1 MKPASFAYAK
11 ARSPDHAIELLAGAG
26 GDAHVLAGGQ
36 SLLASLNMRLSAPSL
51 LVDINGIEELCDI
64 ALENGEIRI
73 GALVRHAEAER
84 SPVIAEH
91 APLLAMALPKI
102 AHPAIRNRGTIGG
115 SIAFADPAA
124 ELPACLLAL
133 DGAVDIA
140 GPGGRR
146 TIKADD
152 FFQDL
157 YQTALGEQDILT
169 GVRIPAAS
177 GETRTGF
184 AELARRHGDY
194 AMVGLAACARAKERV
209 LADLRLVF
217 FGVDLVPLRGRG
229 TEAALMGNEIDDRRI
244 EAAVAMLDQDLDPPN
259 DVQAAGATKK
269 YLAGVVLRRVIR
281 QILETAP

>member
-1 MKPASFAYAK
+1 
-11 ARSPDHAIELLAGAG
+11 
-26 GDAHVLAGGQ
+26 
-36 SLLASLNMRLSAPSL
+36 MRLSAPAL
-51 LVDINGIEELCDI
+51 LVDINSIEDLCDI
-64 ALENGEIRI
+64 ALEDGEVRI
-73 GALVRHAEAER
+73 GAMVRHAQAER
-84 SPVIAEH
+84 SPVIAKD
-91 APLLAMALPKI
+91 APLLAMALPEI

-169 GVRIPAAS
+169 GVRVPAS
-177 GETRTGF
+177 GGETRAGF

-194 AMVGLAACARAKERV
+194 AMVGLAACARATEGE
-209 LADLRLVF
+209 LAELRLVF
-217 FGVDLVPLRGRG
+217 FGVDRVPLRARG
-229 TEAALMGNEIDDRRI
+229 AEAALMGIEIDDQAI
-244 EAAVAMLDQDLDPPN
+244 EAAVAMLDQDLDPPD
-259 DVQAAGATKK
+259 DVQAGGATKK
-269 YLAGVVLRRVIR
+269 YLAGVLLRRVIR
-281 QILETAP
+281 QILESAP